1 MYPSPLHMLKIR
13 SEGMTD
19 AAFEEIY
26 DLFWAKLYSLAYNYF
41 RDKTTAQ
48 ELVQDVF
55 VHLWMKRS
63 TLNNIHDID
72 AYLFR
77 CMKNKI
83 YDKFD
88 AITSRE
94 RLIKNATQQF
104 TEENYNTEEAIAYQE
119 TLELLNQEINKLP
132 PTTQTIFRLSRF
144 DRYTNEE
151 IATRLQVSAK
161 AVEYHITLA
170 LKKLRL
176 KLNHV
181 IYFITMWLLF

>member
-1 MYPSPLHMLKIR
+1 MLRIK
-13 SEGMTD
+13 SEGMTE
-19 AAFEEIY
+19 AEFEEIY
-26 DLFWAKLYSLAYNYF
+26 DVFWGKLYTLAYNYF

-55 VHLWMKRS
+55 VNLWVKRAELGTVNDLS
-63 TLNNIHDID
+63 

-83 YDKFD
+83 YDQFD
-88 AITSRE
+88 TISSRE
-94 RLIKNATQQF
+94 RLIKKVSQQV
-104 TEENYNTEEAIAYQE
+104 TAENHNTEETLAYEE
-119 TLELLNQEINKLP
+119 TLSLLNQEIDKLP

-151 IATRLQVSAK
+151 IATRLHVSAK

-170 LKKLRL
+170 LKRLRPRL
-176 KLNHV
+176 SHV
-181 IYFITMWLLF
+181 IYFLIAWLAWSM

>member
-1 MYPSPLHMLKIR
+1 MLKIR

-19 AAFEEIY
+19 AEFEEIY
-26 DLFWAKLYSLAYNYF
+26 DVFWGKLYALAYNYF

-63 TLNNIHDID
+63 ELGNINDLG
-72 AYLFR
+72 AYLCR

-83 YDKFD
+83 YDQFD
-88 AITSRE
+88 SITSRE

-104 TEENYNTEEAIAYQE
+104 TEENHVTEEALAYEE
-119 TLELLNQEINKLP
+119 TLALLNQEIDKLP

-151 IATRLQVSAK
+151 IASRMHVSAK
-161 AVEYHITLA
+161 SVEYHITLA
-170 LKKLRL
+170 LKKLRPR
-176 KLNHV
+176 LNHV
-181 IYFITMWLLF
+181 IYILIALLLLGS